1 MGVDHQRATG
11 PAAPGNARR
20 RRGGASRPSGPPGPP
35 SRSGRGRRTGWAPVM
50 FLGPFGVLFALFFLL
65 PIGYAIYESFFKV
78 HVSGLGLGPSSTTTV
93 FAGLA
98 NYTHV
103 FSDPSFRQG
112 VGRVL
117 LFGVVQIPVMLLFAT
132 ILALLLDSVAARF
145 KRFFRLAFFLPYG
158 IPGVIAAILW
168 SFLYL
173 PGLSPIVAALH
184 GAGFGT
190 VNFLGTNSVLWSIAN
205 IVTWEYTGYNMLI
218 IYAGLQAIPAELY
231 EAGRIDGASEWKMAL
246 RIKLPMVASSLV
258 LTAVFS
264 IIGTLQLF
272 SEPQVLRAIADDI
285 SSSYTPNLLSYT
297 QAYTANTPTYAAAIA
312 VLLAVAT
319 FILSFGFLKLV
330 QRRGAGA

>member
-1 MGVDHQRATG
+1 MAVDRQQIPVAG
-11 PAAPGNARR
+11 PVRPASLAA
-20 RRGGASRPSGPPGPP
+20 GP
-35 SRSGRGRRTGWAPVM
+35 RGRRRASRAPAL
-50 FLGPFGVLFALFFLL
+50 FLAPFGVLFTLFFLL
-65 PIGYAIYESFFKV
+65 PIGYAIYESFLKV
-78 HVSGLGLGPSSTTTV
+78 RVSGLGLGPGSTRTV

-98 NYTHV
+98 NYAQA
-103 FSDPSFRQG
+103 FSDASFLQG

-117 LFGVVQIPVMLLFAT
+117 LFGIVQIPVMLLFAT
-132 ILALLLDSVAARF
+132 ILALLMDSVAVRF

-173 PGLSPIVAALH
+173 PGLSPIVAALR
-184 GAGFGT
+184 GSGFGT

-218 IYAGLQAIPAELY
+218 IYAALQAIPADLY
-231 EAGRIDGASEWKMAL
+231 DAGRLDGASEWAVAT
-246 RIKLPMVASSLV
+246 RIKLPMVANALV
-258 LTAVFS
+258 LTAIFS

-272 SEPQVLRAIADDI
+272 SEPQVLRAVTSDI
-285 SSSYTPNLLSYT
+285 SSSYTPNLLAYT
-297 QAYTANTPTYAAAIA
+297 QAFTSNDPNYAAAIA
-312 VLLAVAT
+312 VLLAVGT

>member
-1 MGVDHQRATG
+1 
-11 PAAPGNARR
+11 
-20 RRGGASRPSGPPGPP
+20 
-35 SRSGRGRRTGWAPVM
+35 M

-173 PGLSPIVAALH
+173 PGLSPVVAALH

-190 VNFLGTNSVLWSIAN
+190 VNFLGVNSVLWSIAN
-205 IVTWEYTGYNMLI
+205 IVAWEYT
-218 IYAGLQAIPAELY
+218 
-231 EAGRIDGASEWKMAL
+231 
-246 RIKLPMVASSLV
+246 
-258 LTAVFS
+258 
-264 IIGTLQLF
+264 
-272 SEPQVLRAIADDI
+272 
-285 SSSYTPNLLSYT
+285 
-297 QAYTANTPTYAAAIA
+297 
-312 VLLAVAT
+312 AT
-319 FILSFGFLKLV
+319 TC
-330 QRRGAGA
+330 